1 MLLRRLALT
10 SALIVVGVLVRGQA
24 ASRSVWAGVYTDEQ
38 AKRGE
43 ALYKTNCAT
52 CHLESL
58 RGAESAP
65 PLVGITFASSWEG
78 APLADLFERMRTS
91 MPSDAPGSLS
101 RQQNADVLAYMLHV
115 AEFPSGPSALT
126 GDTRALEQIRYDTY
140 KPGP

>member
-1 MLLRRLALT
+1 M
-10 SALIVVGVLVRGQA
+10 SAVIVGGVLVCAQA
-24 ASRSVWAGVYTDEQ
+24 AQRSVWSGVYTDEQ

-43 ALYKTNCAT
+43 ALYKSHCSN
-52 CHLESL
+52 CHLDSL

-65 PLVGITFASSWEG
+65 PLVGIAFASSWEG
-78 APLADLFERMRTS
+78 APLSDLFERIRTS

-101 RQQNADVLAYMLHV
+101 RQQNADILAYMLHV
-115 AEFPSGPSALT
+115 AEVPTGPTALT

>member
-1 MLLRRLALT
+1 MFRSCLALM
-10 SALIVVGVLVRGQA
+10 SALVVGGGLVRGQA
-24 ASRSVWAGVYTDEQ
+24 TQRSVWSGVYTEEQ

-43 ALYKTNCAT
+43 VLYKANCAT

-78 APLADLFERMRTS
+78 APLSDLFERMRSS

-101 RQQNADVLAYMLHV
+101 RSQNADILAYMLHV
-115 AEFPSGPSALT
+115 AEFPAGTTALT
-126 GDTRALEQIRYDTY
+126 GETRALEQIRYDTY
-140 KPGP
+140 KP